1 MNTREQAEDLYNRLL
16 DEKIVIDSLDYS
28 FNDLEKQNI
37 DLYNRRIDIIEKFI
51 EEIK

>member
-1 MNTREQAEDLYNRLL
+1 MNTREQAEDLYNRIL
-16 DEKIVIDSLDYS
+16 DEKIIIDTLDNS
-28 FNDLEKQNI
+28 SNDLEKQNI